1 MCYLQIVIYLFL
13 LIIIIVIVV
22 IFIIIFRLVIISFRQ
37 TRSLCCHTLTLSF
50 FCCAI
55 LANVKGIFALR
66 DFQIVGVMFKYDDP
80 KDVPYQ
86 VSESSQILSHLV
98 LETLQTVSVIT
109 CRLFIQ
115 PVTSYRHKLL
125 VKMLRVSVMHYAN
138 FTTNKVLG
146 IQSSN
151 YR

>member
-1 MCYLQIVIYLFL
+1 MYDFLSARTKNVAVSGASTEVII
-13 LIIIIVIVV
+13 IIIIVI
-22 IFIIIFRLVIISFRQ
+22 IFIIILRLAMTSFRQ
-37 TRSLCCHTLTLSF
+37 NRSLCCHTLTLSF

-86 VSESSQILSHLV
+86 VSKSSQILIHLA

-109 CRLFIQ
+109 CRLFIR
-115 PVTSYRHKLL
+115 PVLSY
-125 VKMLRVSVMHYAN
+125 A
-138 FTTNKVLG
+138 
-146 IQSSN
+146 
-151 YR
+151 

>member
-1 MCYLQIVIYLFL
+1 MIFCPPGRKKVAVSGGSTVVI
-13 LIIIIVIVV
+13 ITIV
-22 IFIIIFRLVIISFRQ
+22 IFIIFIIILRLVITSFRQ

-86 VSESSQILSHLV
+86 VSESSQILIHLV

-109 CRLFIQ
+109 CGLFIR
-115 PVTSYRHKLL
+115 PVTSY
-125 VKMLRVSVMHYAN
+125 A
-138 FTTNKVLG
+138 
-146 IQSSN
+146 
-151 YR
+151 